1 MERMSARAA
10 PFNQGGNLR
19 TPVAMM
25 FIAAFALATDA
36 DARKRGG
43 GKSYRSSSSYSHGY
57 KPQGKRCGNS
67 YIAANKTCRIGSYAA
82 PAAAAA
88 AVGTGAVVGSAFAD
102 DTPSPPP
109 GTATPAIEQLRTAYA
124 LTDAAYVMNLPSQ
137 SAGRIR
143 RLKMNELVT
152 VHEVIGDWVRIS
164 PSTTSEEWVMKAYI
178 STISP

>member
-1 MERMSARAA
+1 M
-10 PFNQGGNLR
+10 R

-43 GKSYRSSSSYSHGY
+43 GKSYRSSSSYSHSY

-82 PAAAAA
+82 PAAAATA
-88 AVGTGAVVGSAFAD
+88 AVGAAAVAGSAFAD
-102 DTPSPPP
+102 NTPNLTPS
-109 GTATPAIEQLRTAYA
+109 TAAPAIEQLRTAYA
-124 LTDAAYVMNLPSQ
+124 LTDAAYVMDLPSQ

-152 VHEVIGDWVRIS
+152 VHEVLGDWVRIS

-178 STISP
+178 STITP

>member
-1 MERMSARAA
+1 M
-10 PFNQGGNLR
+10 R
-19 TPVAMM
+19 TPIAVM

-43 GKSYRSSSSYSHGY
+43 GKSYRSSSSYSYSY

-88 AVGTGAVVGSAFAD
+88 AVGAGAVAGSALAD
-102 DTPSPPP
+102 DTPSPTPN
-109 GTATPAIEQLRTAYA
+109 TATPTIEQLRTAYA
-124 LTDAAYVMNLPSQ
+124 LTDAAYVMDLPSQ
-137 SAGRIR
+137 SAARIR

-152 VHEVIGDWVRIS
+152 VHEVLGDWVRIS
-164 PSTTSEEWVMKAYI
+164 PSTSAEEWVMKTYI
-178 STISP
+178 STMTP